1 MTKLKNRWLLW
12 ILPLAFFVFR
22 KSDEGQWENK
32 QISFPENIVFTKAGR
47 IRFILIL
54 TSRNGSSLFMQ
65 IQQTAW
71 GVNCIWTDGAI

>member
-12 ILPLAFFVFR
+12 ILPLAFFVSC
-22 KSDEGQWENK
+22 KSNEGQWENK
-32 QISFPENIVFTKAGR
+32 QISFPENIVF
-47 IRFILIL
+47 